1 MSVNDAVPSHVSPD
15 LVVDFDFLHP
25 AGFDEDPFLALK
37 RLHNGP
43 DIFWTPHNKG
53 HWVATRGED
62 IRHILSDHD
71 HFSSQS
77 AFIPKSARPPAIPL
91 EIDPPDHMAYRR
103 LLAPA
108 FLPKAISTWSSE
120 ARELAISLIEGFRPK
135 GECEFMAD
143 FALQVPIIVFLKMC
157 GLPLEHRE
165 MLLEWTAAFVR
176 PGNAE
181 IKEETERQRALY
193 IHNLI
198 VERRANPG
206 EDLISRAVNADI
218 GGRKLNDQEAY
229 GLIRGL
235 LGGGL
240 DTVASTMGWIARFL
254 AENPEHRR
262 QLIDDPELIPNAV
275 EELLRRFSV
284 PNIARVV
291 VKDMVYKGVAMKE
304 GEQIFLSAC
313 LHGLDTESF
322 ENPLE
327 VNFRRSDA
335 RTHSTFGQGIHRC
348 PGATL
353 ASSELRI
360 FLEEW
365 LKRIPDFRIKPGA
378 AVRTGT
384 GIVHGVLS
392 LPLAWDV

>member
-1 MSVNDAVPSHVSPD
+1 
-15 LVVDFDFLHP
+15 
-25 AGFDEDPFLALK
+25 
-37 RLHNGP
+37 
-43 DIFWTPHNKG
+43 
-53 HWVATRGED
+53 
-62 IRHILSDHD
+62 
-71 HFSSQS
+71 
-77 AFIPKSARPPAIPL
+77 
-91 EIDPPDHMAYRR
+91 
-103 LLAPA
+103 
-108 FLPKAISTWSSE
+108 
-120 ARELAISLIEGFRPK
+120 
-135 GECEFMAD
+135 MAD

-304 GEQIFLSAC
+304 GEQIFSIRL
-313 LHGLDTESF
+313 
-322 ENPLE
+322 
-327 VNFRRSDA
+327 
-335 RTHSTFGQGIHRC
+335 
-348 PGATL
+348 
-353 ASSELRI
+353 
-360 FLEEW
+360 
-365 LKRIPDFRIKPGA
+365 
-378 AVRTGT
+378 
-384 GIVHGVLS
+384 
-392 LPLAWDV
+392 LAWTGYRKLRESA